1 MAHGIDAARTGMIQH
16 ERNIE
21 VIANNIA
28 NMNTTGYK
36 RLAVHFQDLLST
48 EQALDVLFE
57 DGDISPSAG
66 VALDSMTRI
75 FEPGSLVPTGDPLM
89 MAVSGDGLFQ
99 VRIDAE
105 TIGYTRDGTFAMGA
119 DGFIVSLDGYQLEP
133 PIQIPAGASEVLVS
147 TTGVVTVRSDEDGT
161 RTEVGVVQLA
171 AFSDPGQLESI
182 GQNLFVPT
190 EGSGEPLLLVLDG
203 DTESAIFSG
212 MVEASNVDLTT
223 EMTNLIAAQR
233 AYQFNLVA
241 FQTADDML
249 RQLNDAMQ

>member
-75 FEPGSLVPTGDPLM
+75 FEPGSLVPTGDPLTL
-89 MAVSGDGLFQ
+89 AVSGDGLFQ

-105 TIGYTRDGTFAMGA
+105 TIGYTRDGTFALDG
-119 DGFIVSLDGYQLEP
+119 DGFIVSVDGYKLEP
-133 PIQIPAGASEVLVS
+133 PIQIPAGTREVFVN
-147 TTGVVTVRSDEDGT
+147 TTGVVTGVSAEDGT
-161 RTEVGVVQLA
+161 LEEFGTVQLA

-182 GQNLFVPT
+182 GQNLFVPS
-190 EGSGEPLLLVLDG
+190 EASGEPLQLVLDEG
-203 DTESAIFSG
+203 GEGSIFSG

-241 FQTADDML
+241 FQTADEML
-249 RQLNDAMQ
+249 KQLNDAMQ